1 MKKIIALIPALVL
14 SLVSCTTFNPYGR
27 GIGVPFPVQE
37 PRFEKELEMK
47 TGALIEIQGKEGGYI
62 VGELIAVKK
71 KSLLI
76 CEYATGRDLFVD
88 IRDIKTITIGKKS
101 KAMLGAGIGGLIG
114 GGMGALVGAG
124 EKQGSLGIFSKE
136 DNMLI
141 GAAVFGAFG
150 ALIGG
155 GIGSIAGI
163 DKTIQIEGKSD
174 SEIKKILG
182 DLSKKAR
189 VSDFQ

>member
-1 MKKIIALIPALVL
+1 MKRIMALIAVLVL
-14 SLVSCTTFNPYGR
+14 PLVNCTTFNPYGR

-37 PRFEKELEMK
+37 PRFEKELEIK

-71 KSLLI
+71 RSMLI
-76 CEYATGRDLFVD
+76 CEYATGKNLFVD
-88 IRDIKTITIGKKS
+88 IGDIKTITIGKKS

-124 EKQGSLGIFSKE
+124 EKQGSLGTFSKE
-136 DNMLI
+136 DNMLM
-141 GAAVFGAFG
+141 GAAVFGALG

-174 SEIKKILG
+174 SEIKEILD
-182 DLSKKAR
+182 DLRKKAR
-189 VSDFQ
+189 VPSYQ